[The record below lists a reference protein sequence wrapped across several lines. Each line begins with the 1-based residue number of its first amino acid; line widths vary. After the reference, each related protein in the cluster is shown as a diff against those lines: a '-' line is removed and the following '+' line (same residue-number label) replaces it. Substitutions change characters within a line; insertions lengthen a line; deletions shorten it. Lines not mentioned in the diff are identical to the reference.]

1 MAGTNSNSSDS
12 KVALDFVTGWLPVV
26 LGVLAI
32 VGAVLHVFNIGHFD
46 REVLYYLIVSGVL
59 LILPRVKA
67 FKMGQEGIS
76 FEMAAQIKADIASV
90 KEQVAVVDE
99 KANLNSKAVTQGL
112 GLKAPVSSSTVNLEA
127 AKSALNNYVEEDPQK
142 HQWGEKDINNN
153 RRIRADVTP
162 THGNREWFNV
172 TIYVESIDPINAPLD
187 GEVIFHL
194 HPTFR
199 DPNPR
204 VPVRNGEAVLTRLA
218 WGAFTVGAEAD
229 DQKTKLELD
238 LSKVKDAPYL
248 FRSR

>member
-1 MAGTNSNSSDS
+1 MAGTKSNSTDTNA
-12 KVALDFVTGWLPVV
+12 ALDFVRGWLPVI

-32 VGAVLHVFNIGHFD
+32 AGAVLHVFEIGNFD

-59 LILPRVKA
+59 LILPTVKS

-112 GLKAPVSSSTVNLEA
+112 GLKAPVARSTKNLEA
-127 AKSALNNYVEEDPQK
+127 AKSALTNYDEVDPQK
-142 HQWGEKDINNN
+142 NQWGGKDINNN
-153 RRIRADVTP
+153 RRIRAEVTP
-162 THGNREWFNV
+162 TPGNREWFNV
-172 TIYVESIDPINAPLD
+172 TILVESIDPIQTPLD

-204 VPVRNGEAVLTRLA
+204 VPVRDGEAVLTRLA

-229 DQKTKLELD
+229 EGKTKLELD
-238 LSKVKDAPYL
+238 LSEIKDAPYL